1 MCRGVLLLCSL
12 SHSPLPSDTR
22 VYPHRSDGSWL
33 GFGYNNFGQLGLG
46 DTSDRSSP
54 TAITALGTGT
64 VESCALGESHSMC
77 KKYVRML
84 FLSRSRAEVV
94 VMDLWLLTLL

>member
-1 MCRGVLLLCSL
+1 VLLLCSL
-12 SHSPLPSDTR
+12 SHAPLPSDAR
-22 VYPHRSDGSWL
+22 VSPHRSDGSWL
-33 GFGYNNFGQLGLG
+33 GFGSNDDGQLGLG
-46 DTSDRSSP
+46 DTSDKSTP
-54 TAITALGTGT
+54 TAIHALGTGT
-64 VESCALGESHSMC
+64 VESCALGDFHTMC